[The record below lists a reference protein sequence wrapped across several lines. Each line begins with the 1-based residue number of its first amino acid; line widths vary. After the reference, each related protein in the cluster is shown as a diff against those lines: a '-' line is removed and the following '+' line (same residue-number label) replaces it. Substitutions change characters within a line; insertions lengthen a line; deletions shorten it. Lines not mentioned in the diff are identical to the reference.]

1 MHIIWNRSVVDVFSF
16 FLLFQ
21 CPNLMWLVVLTFADF
36 MSFFLALTLV
46 FISSSS
52 YSYPYISKHKIL
64 YELPFGCVL
73 FFILVSWNFFNFFH
87 SFASIHPQL
96 YIRLVLKLL
105 FLFLLVLQIQIEW
118 YETEQNK
125 TIQIVKWE
133 KKSHLLIDYWHKAI
147 LWSLYMN
154 ENCSIKTEPK
164 KKFQRCCFSNSRDSA
179 MMILKSI
186 FFIILLQ

>member
-16 FLLFQ
+16 FLLLQ
-21 CPNLMWLVVLTFADF
+21 CPNLMWLVVLTFADS

-73 FFILVSWNFFNFFH
+73 FFILVSWNFFNFFL

-118 YETEQNK
+118 WYETEQNK

-133 KKSHLLIDYWHKAI
+133 KKVPSFDRLL
-147 LWSLYMN
+147 
-154 ENCSIKTEPK
+154 T
-164 KKFQRCCFSNSRDSA
+164 
-179 MMILKSI
+179 
-186 FFIILLQ
+186 